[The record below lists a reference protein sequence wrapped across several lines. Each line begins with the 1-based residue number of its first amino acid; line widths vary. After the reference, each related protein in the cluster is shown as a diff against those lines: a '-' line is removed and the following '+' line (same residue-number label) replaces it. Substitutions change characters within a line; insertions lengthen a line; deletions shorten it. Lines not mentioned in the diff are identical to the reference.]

1 MSVATSLVPSRAEPF
16 YLGSAER
23 PWFAWLHRAAPA
35 IDTGVGL
42 VIVPPFGFEAVCAHR
57 ALLHLATAAAAAGVG
72 AVRIDLDGTGDSAGD
87 DLDPDRIASWLA
99 SIGAAADLLR
109 TNGASRVVLAGVR
122 LGALL
127 AVLAAAERRDIAGVV
142 AIAPI
147 VSGRRCL
154 REMHALQLAL
164 ALAPAPPGREP
175 GADVRETIGFA
186 LTAAT
191 CETLAAID
199 LEKLLPPT
207 VPAMLVIDRHDLVV
221 GEKWV
226 AHLREVGVEVEHRL
240 LPGYT
245 EMMLDPHRTEIPTEI
260 LAATVTFAV
269 ARPLLDSVPPPSDV
283 APFRQACLGAVIE
296 EPVAIDDAMRA
307 IITRPANGRPR
318 RALVLLNAGC
328 VRRIGPNRL
337 HVLLAR
343 RLAAQLGVLVVRVD
357 LSGIGD
363 SAPRGG
369 MPENLVYHAHA
380 LGDIEAIVAWCHR
393 AGAVAVD
400 LAGLC
405 SGGYYA
411 REAAVAGQSLHGIF
425 AINPGAPGVP
435 DAASP
440 YKAAAQSARYR
451 QLLRTT
457 EGWKR
462 LLSGGFDT
470 AASRRLA
477 RTAMVRARSLV
488 GNLVRRGL
496 RRVGISMSGDVGAAL
511 VEVAA
516 RQIAI
521 TFVFCAD
528 EPGLIVLREHAGDV
542 IARLE
547 RRGALSLRVLD
558 GIDHTFTPRWSHEVL
573 HEELQ
578 AALTRTMP

>member
-1 MSVATSLVPSRAEPF
+1 MTIASPGAPRCAEPL

-23 PWFAWLHRAAPA
+23 PWFAWLQRAAPA

-57 ALLHLATAAAAAGVG
+57 ALLHLATDCAAAGVS

-87 DLDPDRIASWLA
+87 DLDPDRIASWIA
-99 SIGAAADLLR
+99 SVGAAADLLR
-109 TNGASRVVLAGVR
+109 TNGASRVVLVGVR

-127 AVLAAAERRDIAGVV
+127 AVLAAADRRDIAGVV
-142 AIAPI
+142 AIAPV
-147 VSGRRCL
+147 VSGRRWL

-164 ALAPAPPGREP
+164 GLAPTPPAHES
-175 GADVRETIGFA
+175 GADVREAIGFA
-186 LTAAT
+186 LTVAT
-191 CETLAAID
+191 CETIAVID
-199 LEKLLPPT
+199 LEKLPPPT
-207 VPAMLVIDRHDLVV
+207 VPAMLVIDRRDMVV

-226 AHLREVGVEVEHRL
+226 AHLREAGVEVEHRL

-245 EMMLDPHRTEIPTEI
+245 EMMLDPHRTEIPVEI
-260 LAATVTFAV
+260 LAATVAFAV
-269 ARPLLDSVPPPSDV
+269 ARPLLESAQPASAVVP
-283 APFRQACLGAVIE
+283 FQRACLGKVVE
-296 EPVAIDDAMRA
+296 EPVAIDVALRA
-307 IITRPANGRPR
+307 IVTRPVNGQPR
-318 RALVLLNAGC
+318 RALVLLNAGS
-328 VRRIGPNRL
+328 VRRVGPNRL
-337 HVLLAR
+337 YVLIAR
-343 RLAAQLGVLVVRVD
+343 RLAAELGILVVRVD

-380 LGDIEAIVAWCHR
+380 LGDVEAIVAWCHR
-393 AGAVAVD
+393 EGAVDVD

-411 REAAVAGQSLHGIF
+411 REAAVTGQPLHGIF

-435 DAASP
+435 DAPSP

-457 EGWKR
+457 DGWKR
-462 LLSGGFDT
+462 LLSGGFDSAT
-470 AASRRLA
+470 LRRLV
-477 RTAMVRARSLV
+477 RTATARACGLV
-488 GNLVRRGL
+488 GNLARRGL
-496 RRVGISMSGDVGAAL
+496 RRVGIHMPGDAGAAL
-511 VEVAA
+511 VDVAA

-528 EPGLIVLREHAGDV
+528 EPGLIVLREQAGDV
-542 IARLE
+542 IAQLE

-573 HEELQ
+573 HDELRV
-578 AALTRTMP
+578 ALTRTMP